1 MQMNPGENAI
11 ADRDPSGAIDARL
24 LALEAQ
30 TQTQQ
35 SRLQDYERAL
45 VERIADVDDDR
56 RRAAAQL
63 KRAIEAARGD
73 QEQRLRHR
81 TRWLLLGLV
90 LALAVALAGLSL
102 AVYLDQERRQF
113 AGELVQV
120 REELRRLSGLPAG
133 DPALEGRVADVEV
146 HLSELSGR
154 LTSVAGEVERALAA
168 AAAAERIAR
177 SEERARLSGE
187 IERLETVQGDLAAR
201 LEAAQR
207 ELAGRLDVALQGASG
222 EEVAEEALPEAVAG
236 PSEPFAA
243 RAEPLQAEPILPPAI
258 EPAPSPEAQAGVE
271 EDSESPS
278 VAAEPGTIPP
288 TLVTQTGVYALQ
300 LIGFHDLER
309 FREFALEARLPA
321 PVWRLAERY
330 LGRPWYPLIA
340 GLYPDYAAAQ
350 AAVAQL
356 PGALRGLDPWIRP
369 LPEGTELWVVD
380 LTMEAPGPNP

>member
-45 VERIADVDDDR
+45 VDRIADVDDDR

-120 REELRRLSGLPAG
+120 REELGRLSGLPAV
-133 DPALEGRVADVEV
+133 DPALQGRVADVEM

-187 IERLETVQGDLAAR
+187 IERLEAVQGDLAAR
-201 LEAAQR
+201 LDAAQR
-207 ELAGRLDVALQGASG
+207 ELAGRLDVALQGASV
-222 EEVAEEALPEAVAG
+222 EEVAEDAPPEAAA
-236 PSEPFAA
+236 PSEPLAGH
-243 RAEPLQAEPILPPAI
+243 AEPPQAEPTPPPAI
-258 EPAPSPEAQAGVE
+258 EPAPSPEAPAGFEEAVE
-271 EDSESPS
+271 PPR
-278 VAAEPGTIPP
+278 VAAEPDTVPS

-309 FREFALEARLPA
+309 FREFALEARLSA

-330 LGRPWYPLIA
+330 RGRPWYPLIA

-356 PGALRGLDPWIRP
+356 PGGLRGLDPWIRP
-369 LPEGTELWVVD
+369 LPEGTELWAVD
-380 LTMEAPGPNP
+380 LTLETPGPSP